1 MNRATLAVVVT
12 PSARL
17 LGGFPYVLP
26 DSAESRRNPVPRR
39 RRHPVLRRALA
50 GSLEPA
56 PPRRGGA
63 RAGRARKGLGRLPD
77 PAFRIH
83 RRGFWPPPGLG
94 EFPGVS
100 PRTPAL
106 GRRGD
111 FFPPFRNF

>member
-83 RRGFWPPPGLG
+83 RRGLGPPRGLVD
-94 EFPGVS
+94 FPGVS
-100 PRTPAL
+100 P
-106 GRRGD
+106 
-111 FFPPFRNF
+111 PPRPLWGPGHLF